1 METLLRVM
9 SCILSVV
16 VFCLVLVWMSAISR
30 DSPGPQ
36 MTHASSIGILFS
48 CRLGLYCAR
57 PILVFETKPFTHRT
71 NKLIHATC
79 HTLTLVSVIIGTV
92 AVFRFHNE
100 HNIRNLYSLHSWL
113 GISTLVLY
121 AMQYMFGFL
130 VYLYPGVGAKLRLQV
145 LPNHIAFGIG
155 LVAILSSGGNHG
167 EARFQRKL
175 QRQWRVAWQE
185 RPRISDPWL
194 CPGQYCRLVASAA
207 GRGAHKHCLADQA
220 RTKRRKPTAQR
231 Q

>member
-1 METLLRVM
+1 METFLRVM

-16 VFCLVLVWMSAISR
+16 VFCLVLVWMSAVVTSYSKQS
-30 DSPGPQ
+30 DGTV
-36 MTHASSIGILFS
+36 MTKDLSGFS
-48 CRLGLYCAR
+48 WTTNDPRVFNWHPVLMTFGFVLCTSQA
-57 PILVFETKPFTHRT
+57 ILVFETKPFTHRT

-155 LVAILSSGGNHG
+155 LVAIVGMT
-167 EARFQRKL
+167 
-175 QRQWRVAWQE
+175 
-185 RPRISDPWL
+185 
-194 CPGQYCRLVASAA
+194 A
-207 GRGAHKHCLADQA
+207 GMYSFDHV
-220 RTKRRKPTAQR
+220 
-231 Q
+231 